1 MVKIV
6 NVTDC
11 PNDLY
16 HISAL
21 ACHYYNGPISI
32 NFINAGFQ
40 GELSEHTVPKYL
52 HNIPDEDLVALGH
65 TLGLRY
71 NKLRRFKSTENFC
84 LNLVS
89 AWLREEDEVSERSGK
104 PSWESLA
111 KALEEIGQNG
121 KARTIRDDNIIA
133 NHQLFITTSV

>member
-1 MVKIV
+1 MSLI
-6 NVTDC
+6 
-11 PNDLY
+11 
-16 HISAL
+16 H
-21 ACHYYNGPISI
+21 
-32 NFINAGFQ
+32 FIMAGFQGELTLNYFHNAGFQ

-52 HNIPDEDLVALGH
+52 HDIPSEDLVELGH

-111 KALEEIGQNG
+111 EALEEIGQNG
-121 KARTIRDDNIIA
+121 IARTIRDNNNIIA
-133 NHQLFITTSV
+133 NHQFFITTAV